1 MRIILLGKPGSGK
14 GTQGKPLSEHYH
26 IPTISTGDILRAAV
40 KEKTPLGVKAR
51 GYMDKGQLVP
61 DELVVEMVGERLQG
75 GECRNGFILD
85 GFPRNVEQAEALDTT
100 LQSLEGGIDRV
111 INFEVGDKEII
122 KRLSGRR
129 TCRKC
134 GEAYHIIFNMP
145 LSVGI
150 CDKCGGEL
158 YQRDDDSEETIDAR
172 LKVYNEH
179 TAPLI
184 EHYQRQGLL
193 VTVSGVGGIEQVR
206 EQIINAISG

>member
-40 KEKTPLGVKAR
+40 KEKTPLGIKAR

-61 DELVVEMVGERLQG
+61 DELVLEMIGERLQ
-75 GECRNGFILD
+75 ERDCQNGFILD